1 MKKFSKQLCISMAL
15 ALSLLVSSAAA
26 HDKDHGNGKGRD
38 KHADHD
44 KDRDH
49 DRDKDR
55 EQHGPSSRP
64 AGWDKGKK
72 TGWGNCDVP
81 PGQAK
86 KVGCNPSSS
95 ARTTHHVDHDKRVRR
110 DERRDSI
117 ANHRTADRRTAD
129 ARRDAHRDT
138 RRDIKPVPTANNQP
152 ATTKGGSRIEHPR
165 TEALRK

>member
-1 MKKFSKQLCISMAL
+1 MAL
-15 ALSLLVSSAAA
+15 ALGLFVSSAAA
-26 HDKDHGNGKGRD
+26 HDKDHGKGNGRD

-49 DRDKDR
+49 DRDKDS
-55 EQHGPSSRP
+55 HGPSSRP

-72 TGWGNCDVP
+72 TGWGDCNVP

-86 KVGCNPSSS
+86 KVGCNPSNS

-110 DERRDSI
+110 DDHRDSI
-117 ANHRTADRRTAD
+117 ANHRTEDRRTTAV
-129 ARRDAHRDT
+129 RRDAHRDT
-138 RRDIKPVPTANNQP
+138 RRDIKSVPTANNQP
-152 ATTKGGSRIEHPR
+152 PTAKGGSRIEHPR